1 MTKPQTQADTLWS
14 TSGPGVRL
22 EADANLTRGPQAR
35 DERTTSTHHGASSQT
50 AATQGATRLSRE
62 QILDRILDLSSGAS
76 TAFLADFDRATL
88 ADYLDRLTRLRDSR
102 GKTSRWVRRPGPPAI
117 TQTRWMT
124 ARTA

>member
-22 EADANLTRGPQAR
+22 EADANLIEAEPAQ
-35 DERTTSTHHGASSQT
+35 DERGASVRTGRFSET
-50 AATQGATRLSRE
+50 NAQGTTRLSRE
-62 QILDRILDLSSGAS
+62 QILDRILDLSRGAS